1 MTTRRDISLNVIA
14 DISKYQQQFSKIP
27 GYTDT
32 QAAKAAQ
39 ALERRM
45 SKAAADTAK
54 QATRAAERAG
64 KAAARAAEDSQ
75 RSAIAAGKGLVELAG
90 IPADKFEKF
99 RAVLGG
105 LSSPMG
111 QLAVAATGTALAVG
125 GVVVA
130 LAGFATTSVAAVR
143 ASDELLAKLEA
154 LSTVEGFSFN
164 EEDVENIRN
173 ANAALDAVES
183 TAERL
188 VVVFAG
194 KVAPSVQ
201 ALAVEVVKLGLA
213 AGDVLEGMGTG
224 AELVANVFNA
234 AGRAIV
240 GSISPSVAALM
251 QLADVSAEVARAA
264 GMEDLAA
271 RFDAIADSAGSLPFM
286 AIELGFQG
294 VSIATGNYQARA
306 EELVGVQRELADAER
321 EKKEQTDKSTKS
333 ADEAADAAKRQAD
346 QIKAI
351 IEAGK
356 KRNEQVERDLAL
368 RQQNAQIIE
377 RATAVELT
385 AMGKVAR
392 ATDEQLR
399 KAEEIRVQRLENA
412 REDNFLRLEA
422 EREYQAATTAIIEQY
437 ELERTRIQ
445 EEQAN
450 ERKRIAEDEVAAIGE
465 NLTKFL
471 QTTLGAMDSL
481 LTDLGTLA
489 ADSRNKE
496 QARALFQATKVTG
509 AAVTLVNTYVAA
521 QKALADLGPVAGP
534 IAAAAITAAGL
545 TRVAVIKRQKMPAF
559 YTGTSMVQRV
569 DGGAGDAVPA
579 VLHQGEAVLNRRA
592 ADAMGRQ
599 QIEALNSGGAS
610 GPPMVVAVS
619 QINHRQFRDFYR
631 DDRSLPGSLTRGDR
645 NRSGSRIGRQL

>member
-39 ALERRM
+39 ALEKRM

-75 RSAIAAGKGLVELAG
+75 RSAIEAGKGLVELAG

-143 ASDELLAKLEA
+143 ASDELLTKLEA
-154 LSTVEGFSFN
+154 LSTVEGFTFA

-188 VVVFAG
+188 VVLFAG

-224 AELVANVFNA
+224 AELVAGAFNA

-333 ADEAADAAKRQAD
+333 ADEAAAAAKRQAD

-368 RQQNAQIIE
+368 RAQNAQIIE

-521 QKALADLGPVAGP
+521 QKALAELGPVGGP

>member
-39 ALERRM
+39 ALEKRM

-64 KAAARAAEDSQ
+64 RAAARAAEDSQ
-75 RSAIAAGKGLVELAG
+75 RSAIEAGKGLVELAG

-105 LSSPMG
+105 LASPMG

-130 LAGFATTSVAAVR
+130 LAGFATTSIAAVR
-143 ASDELLAKLEA
+143 ASDELLTKLEA
-154 LSTVEGFSFN
+154 LSTVEGFSFA

-173 ANAALDAVES
+173 ANAALNAVES

-188 VVVFAG
+188 VVIFAG

-224 AELVANVFNA
+224 AELVAGAFNA

-286 AIELGFQG
+286 AIEVGFQG
-294 VSIATGNYQARA
+294 VSIATSDYQARA

-385 AMGKVAR
+385 AMGRVAR

-422 EREYQAATTAIIEQY
+422 EREYQAATTAIQEQY
-437 ELERTRIQ
+437 EIQRTEIYRQ
-445 EEQAN
+445 QA
-450 ERKRIAEDEVAAIGE
+450 EAREAIIAEEERRRSASA
-465 NLTKFL
+465 LYFTT
-471 QTTLGAMDSL
+471 TTLGALEQTFSGMSQ
-481 LTDLGTLA
+481 LA
-489 ADSRNKE
+489 AESGSKR
-496 QARALFQATKVTG
+496 QAQQLFRLAKVTG

-521 QKALADLGPVAGP
+521 QKALAELGPIAGP
-534 IAAAAITAAGL
+534 IAATALTAAGL
-545 TRVAVIKRQKMPAF
+545 TRVALIRQQKMPAF
-559 YTGTSMVQRV
+559 YTGVSNVQRV

-599 QIEALNSGGAS
+599 QIEALNSGGPS